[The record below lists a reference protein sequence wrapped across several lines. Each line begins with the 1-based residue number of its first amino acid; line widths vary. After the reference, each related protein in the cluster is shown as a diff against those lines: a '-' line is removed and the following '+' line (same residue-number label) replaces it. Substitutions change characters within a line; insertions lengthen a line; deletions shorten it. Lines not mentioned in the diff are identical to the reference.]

1 MSTSAIA
8 EGGNKVT
15 EYLFHLKN
23 GHARPMCGDFPPTDQ
38 VLLRLEGGVCGSLFI
53 GGERIAITEKGAHIH
68 AKRLPSGVHTLR
80 FLVGEKRYEGPSVAI
95 FGNTVFLL
103 PPSHAQL
110 AHAEA
115 RIEALEDENR
125 AFEKRLA
132 AIEGRIQDTHIF

>member
-1 MSTSAIA
+1 MSISAIA

-23 GHARPMCGDFPPTDQ
+23 GRARPLCGDFPPTDQ
-38 VLLRLEGGVCGSLFI
+38 VILRLEGGVCGVLLL

-68 AKRLPSGVHTLR
+68 AKRLPSGVHTLHI
-80 FLVGEKRYEGPSVAI
+80 LVDQKRYEGPSVAI
-95 FGNTVFLL
+95 FGNTIFLL

-125 AFEKRLA
+125 ALEKRLA
-132 AIEGRIQDTHIF
+132 AIESRIQDTHIF